1 MAQGETAA
9 EQVHGCFEL
18 IGQSIKDAGGRG
30 LEDVVITRMIAANVV
45 GDLDELAKAH
55 HQGHAHRALR
65 SRRHGE
71 RITFGGTLVRDWIKV
86 EIEATAIVGS

>member
-1 MAQGETAA
+1 M
-9 EQVHGCFEL
+9 HGCFEL

-55 HQGHAHRALR
+55 HQ
-65 SRRHGE
+65 
-71 RITFGGTLVRDWIKV
+71 VR
-86 EIEATAIVGS
+86 

>member
-1 MAQGETAA
+1 VAQGETAA

-55 HQGHAHRALR
+55 HQ
-65 SRRHGE
+65 
-71 RITFGGTLVRDWIKV
+71 VR
-86 EIEATAIVGS
+86 